1 MKKILFSVLLLNV
14 ISVLCYSQ
22 KSNLVKADN
31 YRKYGQLDN
40 AKDAIDEAT
49 VNEQTKGMDKTWY
62 YRGLIYH
69 SLYNNDKYGFL
80 CDHCLETAYEAFTK
94 ANEINPK
101 NEWAAEITGVR
112 LPLLSRDLFE
122 RGVFEFNHG
131 MYPAALSSFEK
142 VQRIIPND
150 TSAIL
155 NSAYSAEKAKNY
167 PKAID
172 YYTRLITMHYHDA
185 GVYMS
190 LSNIYKEQKDTVHA
204 LTALRDGEAA
214 FPDSIN
220 LILNEI
226 NILLSSNRNS
236 EAVTAIDNAIKK
248 DPKNSSLYLALG
260 SSYDNLAN
268 PKDAQGNDLPKPV
281 NHVELMSKAEQA
293 YLKGLQAN
301 PNNYELNYNLGA
313 IYFNQAAE
321 LANAAN
327 NIKSAAE
334 YDKAKLRYVSKFQD
348 AQPYLERA
356 LELSPNDRSTLISLR
371 QLYLQTNQTDKYNK
385 VKAVLDNLK

>member
-1 MKKILFSVLLLNV
+1 MKKNLFFLLLFC
-14 ISVLCYSQ
+14 ICSLASYSQ

-40 AKDAIDEAT
+40 AKDAIDAAT
-49 VNEQTKGMDKTWY
+49 MNEQTKGMDKTWY

-80 CDHCLETAYEAFTK
+80 CEHCLDTAYASYMK
-94 ANEINPK
+94 ANKINPD
-101 NEWAAEITGVR
+101 NEWAVDIAAR
-112 LPLLSRDLFE
+112 HLPQLRHDFFE
-122 RGVFEFNHG
+122 RGVYEFNHAL
-131 MYPAALSSFEK
+131 YSAALSSFEQ
-142 VQRIIPND
+142 VQRIVPGD
-150 TSAIL
+150 TASLL

-172 YYTRLITMHYHDA
+172 YYTRLTTMHYKDA

-190 LSNIYKEQKDTVHA
+190 LSNIYKEQKDTARA
-204 LTALRDGEAA
+204 LTILRDGEKI

-226 NILLSSNRNS
+226 NLLLSSNRNN
-236 EAVTAIDNAIKK
+236 EAVDAIDNAIKK

-268 PKDAQGNDLPKPV
+268 PKDVGGNDLARPL
-281 NHVELMSKAEQA
+281 NHFELMSKAEQA
-293 YLKGLQAN
+293 YLKGLQVN
-301 PNNYELNYNLGA
+301 PNSYELNYNLGA

-321 LANAAN
+321 LANTAN

-334 YDKAKLRYVSKFQD
+334 YDKAKLRYISKFQD

-371 QLYLQTNQTDKYNK
+371 QLYLQTNQTEKYNK
-385 VKAVLDNLK
+385 VKSTLDNMK